1 MKLLFLRGSVP
12 ADRDPQQI
20 VFDRLEDCDDMWSQL
35 AYRMLEPSD
44 YGEIW
49 YWGGKRNH
57 KFADNYTERWI
68 KDFKQTKHDFKPNVI
83 ICRGGF
89 PQFDHVMGRNPGAL
103 KIYYGA
109 GKRFFPVSN
118 FKNYDII
125 LVDSLSQ
132 QEIVRSKFK
141 CKCEVFVKP
150 AADNVFY
157 PVSSEKKYDV
167 VFAPN
172 MYSPRKRCEFFL
184 SSVPESV
191 QVVVAG
197 KVGKSMVR
205 RKNLTYI
212 GWVTR
217 SHMRSVYAQ
226 SKIAVCPSSGG
237 DSCPRVIPESLACD
251 VPVLVSSDVNLWQ
264 DKYINAQTGKIASLD
279 NFFEE
284 LEGMLSNYLLYEPR
298 AYYEQNLSL
307 NIAAQGIKNLF

>member
-1 MKLLFLRGSVP
+1 MRLLFLRGKVP
-12 ADRDPQQI
+12 RDRDPQQI
-20 VFDRLEDCDDMWSQL
+20 VFDRIEDCDDMWSQL
-35 AYRMLEPSD
+35 AYSMLEPSD

-68 KDFKQTKHDFKPNVI
+68 KNFKQTKHDFKPDII

-89 PQFDHVMGRNPGAL
+89 PQFDRVMERNPQAL

-132 QEIVRSKFK
+132 QKIVRSKFR

-150 AADNVFY
+150 AADNIFY
-157 PVSSEKKYDV
+157 PVISEKKYDV

-184 SSVPESV
+184 SSVPESMR
-191 QVVVAG
+191 VVVAG
-197 KVGKSMVR
+197 DVGKSKVQR
-205 RKNLTYI
+205 DNLTYI

-217 SHMRSVYAQ
+217 CRMRNVYAQ

-237 DSCPRVIPESLACD
+237 DSCPRVIPESLACN
-251 VPVLVSSDVNLWQ
+251 VPVLVSEDVNLWKN
-264 DKYINAQTGKIASLD
+264 KYINVQTGSIASVEK
-279 NFFEE
+279 FFEE
-284 LEGMLSNYLLYEPR
+284 LEAMLAKYLSYKPR

-307 NIAAQGIKNLF
+307 NIAAQGIKRLF

>member
-12 ADRDPQQI
+12 KDRDPQQI
-20 VFDRLEDCDDMWSQL
+20 VFDQIEDCDDMWTQL
-35 AYRMLEPSD
+35 AYCMLESSD

-49 YWGGKRNH
+49 YWGGKRKH
-57 KFADNYTERWI
+57 KFAANYTERWI
-68 KDFKQTKHDFKPNVI
+68 KDFKQTKYDFNPDVI
-83 ICRGGF
+83 MCRGGF

-109 GKRFFPVSN
+109 GKRFFPVYN

-132 QEIVRSKFK
+132 QKVVHSKFK

-150 AADNVFY
+150 AADNIFY
-157 PVSSEKKYDV
+157 PVRSEKKYDV

-197 KVGKSMVR
+197 KVDKSMIR

-217 SHMRSVYAQ
+217 SCMRSIYAQ

-237 DSCPRVIPESLACD
+237 DSCPRVIPESLACGI
-251 VPVLVSSDVNLWQ
+251 PVLVSSDVNLWQ
-264 DKYINAQTGKIASLD
+264 DKYINAQTGRIAPVE

-284 LEGMLSNYLLYEPR
+284 LAAMLPNYLSYEPR

-307 NIAAQGIKNLF
+307 SIAAQGIKNLF